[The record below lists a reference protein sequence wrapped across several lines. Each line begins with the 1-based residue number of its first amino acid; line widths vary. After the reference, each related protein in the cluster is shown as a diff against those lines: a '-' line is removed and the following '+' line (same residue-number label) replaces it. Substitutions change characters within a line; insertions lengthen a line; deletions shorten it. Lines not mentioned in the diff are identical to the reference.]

1 MKTSMGESVV
11 FVEAPARLHFG
22 VLDLRGG
29 LGRWF
34 GGIGAGARNPLLLS
48 ASLSER
54 VEVSGQ
60 DADRAADFARRFLDH
75 YQIRSGVRL
84 RVERA
89 LPRHAGLGSGTQLA
103 LAVATA
109 LAQLHAVKVDA
120 PQLARALGRSV
131 SLGRRHV
138 DVRRWRPG
146 RRGRPTQRRSR
157 LRAASCPPPSRPH
170 GDA

>member
-1 MKTSMGESVV
+1 MVW
-11 FVEAPARLHFG
+11 RY
-22 VLDLRGG
+22 RG
-29 LGRWF
+29 RS
-34 GGIGAGARNPLLLS
+34 AEPTLLLS

-120 PQLARALGRSV
+120 PQLARALGRACRSAV
-131 SLGRRHV
+131 GTWTFAGGGLVVEGGRRRDGQV
-138 DVRRWRPG
+138 AG
-146 RRGRPTQRRSR
+146 RFLP
-157 LRAASCPPPSRPH
+157 ASPSRPH